1 MWPGQALSQRFALP
15 FGNDT
20 TVAQTS
26 FLEYRDNVTAIMAGL
41 DDLSVFGGRQDL
53 FVTRSVKVQ
62 INDLTLTAS
71 ANTPMRFRMKESC
84 ATTLTIPFA
93 GEIRPTLGRQRVVLR
108 PGRTGVFLTGDALFG
123 ETDTRSALML
133 RLTPERILRTATA
146 MLGSEEV
153 AARLV
158 NVKQS
163 RPIAL
168 QHGAVSFDAVFRQ
181 YCQIIDQFQH
191 QPAALE
197 ALMLDDAIY
206 RTVVMMLA
214 PNAFFKAAPE
224 QSPGRHDHMLN
235 KLCEHIRTNL
245 THPIGLT
252 DMELFTRLSARTLAR
267 IFQEKLGCSP
277 MAWVQEQRLLLVQQ
291 ALQRAKAHET
301 VTSIAVGCGFTRMGA
316 FAALYN
322 RRFGERPSQTLKRGQ
337 AC

>member
-1 MWPGQALSQRFALP
+1 MFPGMALPQRFALP

-41 DDLSVFGGRQDL
+41 DDLSVFGGRQDP

-71 ANTPMRFRMKESC
+71 ANTPLRYRLKEST

-93 GEIRPTLGRQRVVLR
+93 GEIRPTLGKQQVVLQ
-108 PGRTGVFLTGDALFG
+108 PGRTGVFLAGDALYG

-146 MLGSEEV
+146 MLGSQEV

-168 QHGAVSFDAVFRQ
+168 QQGAVSFDAVFRQ

-206 RTVVMMLA
+206 RTMVMMLA
-214 PNAFFKAAPE
+214 PNAFFKTAPE
-224 QSPGRHDHMLN
+224 SSSGRYDHLLN
-235 KLCEHIRTNL
+235 ELCEYIRSNL

-252 DMELFTRLSARTLAR
+252 DMELFTRVSARTLAR
-267 IFQEKLGCSP
+267 IFQEKHGCSP

-291 ALQRAKAHET
+291 ALQRAKGHET
-301 VTSIAVGCGFTRMGA
+301 ITSIAVGCGFTRMGA
-316 FAALYN
+316 FAALYA
-322 RRFGERPSQTLKRGQ
+322 RRFGERPSQTLKR
-337 AC
+337 ATSS